1 VTDHRIGLT
10 LHNLDRMIDG
20 DLGELITALQAA
32 GVAERLKESATQG
45 TTASPAVESL
55 TAARSPRLR

>member
-1 VTDHRIGLT
+1 
-10 LHNLDRMIDG
+10 MIDG

-32 GVAERLKESATQG
+32 GVGERLKESATQG
-45 TTASPAVESL
+45 TAASQPSESL